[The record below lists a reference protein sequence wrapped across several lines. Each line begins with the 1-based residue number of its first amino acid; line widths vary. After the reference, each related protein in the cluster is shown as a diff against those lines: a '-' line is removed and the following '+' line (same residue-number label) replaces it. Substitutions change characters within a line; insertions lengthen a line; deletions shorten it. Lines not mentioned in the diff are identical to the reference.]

1 MSNNNILPIVFTE
14 AERQAAEEL
23 WSRCCTFLSTILSP
37 SDMRN
42 WISPAEARGIREN
55 TLTLRVPTEAFA
67 MYLEEHYMSQ
77 LKTMEQIYLAPNGTM
92 LVFEYSTD
100 TKVSLES
107 ALEVSSGKRNDR
119 SINNYTNILNETL
132 NFDTFIESECN
143 RIPRSVGESVA
154 SRPGQAPFGVLFI
167 HGPSGV
173 GKTHLAQAIG
183 QRVLMLHPD
192 MRVCYVSCAKFEA
205 QYSQDARF
213 AEKAS
218 FLTFYQQMDVLI
230 IDDIQGLVGKAKT
243 QQAFFEIFNHLYLL
257 NKQIILT
264 CDVPPAQFEGIEE
277 RILTRLQASMKV
289 ELGRPDL
296 ELRRKIIQMHA
307 DKHKIS
313 ISPEVVNH
321 IANTLQSNIREI
333 QGTMT
338 TLLTHAQIWQKPIDI
353 DFANSMMM
361 QSVNLTKPVITL
373 EGISALVAERFG
385 IKIEDL
391 RSSSRAKK
399 YAHPRQIVMY
409 LCCEYTELTLV
420 SIAQK
425 LKRKN
430 HTTILHGHRTIK
442 QMLEENADFRR
453 FMDGLISELHGNKQ
467 N

>member
-1 MSNNNILPIVFTE
+1 MV
-14 AERQAAEEL
+14 
-23 WSRCCTFLSTILSP
+23 
-37 SDMRN
+37 N
-42 WISPAEARGIREN
+42 WISPIEARGYRDR
-55 TLTLRVPTEAFA
+55 TLTLRVPSEAFV
-67 MYLEEHYMSQ
+67 MYLEEHYMVPFNTMQQ
-77 LKTMEQIYLAPNGTM
+77 LYLQPTSTV
-92 LVFEYSTD
+92 LIFEYNVAT
-100 TKVSLES
+100 TASLEATLEASS
-107 ALEVSSGKRNDR
+107 ASKSERSVS
-119 SINNYTNILNETL
+119 NYTNLLNEQL

-143 RIPRSVGESVA
+143 RIARSVGESVA
-154 SRPGQAPFGVLFI
+154 STPGRAPFGVLFV

-218 FLTFYQQMDVLI
+218 FISFYQQMDVLI
-230 IDDIQGLVGKAKT
+230 IDDIQGLIGKTKT

-264 CDVPPAQFEGIEE
+264 CDVPPAQFQGIEE

-289 ELGRPDL
+289 ELTRPDF
-296 ELRRKIIQMHA
+296 ELRKKLIERYATQYQQ
-307 DKHKIS
+307 S
-313 ISPEVVNH
+313 ISSEVVNH
-321 IANTLQSNIREI
+321 IATTMQSHIREI
-333 QGTMT
+333 EGTMT

-353 DFANSMMM
+353 EFANSVMM
-361 QSVNLTKPVITL
+361 QSISLTKPVITL
-373 EGISALVAERFG
+373 ESISALVAERCG

-409 LCCEYTELTLV
+409 LCCQYTELTLV

-430 HTTILHGHRTIK
+430 HTTILHGNRTVA
-442 QMLEENADFRR
+442 QMLTEDADFRR
-453 FMDGLISELHGNKQ
+453 FMDGLVAELHGNTQ
-467 N
+467 H